1 MINRSGTKRSPSQPE
16 STKKFVVAD
25 KTGGD
30 GPMIRVRYKDVVLGS
45 LCSYRAVNWAVLEQ
59 VWLASPDDAETVNNG
74 VDVRPK
80 IQLSCLKKRK
90 RHRLEQSAGE
100 TRLFTSRASKQKES
114 KRPKLEEG
122 ETRRM
127 EGKGTKK
134 WRKVGDARK

>member
-1 MINRSGTKRSPSQPE
+1 
-16 STKKFVVAD
+16 
-25 KTGGD
+25 
-30 GPMIRVRYKDVVLGS
+30 MIRVRYKGVVLGS

-100 TRLFTSRASKQKES
+100 TRLFTSRAPKQKEP